1 MNLPSSETKLVSTES
16 KTTYKRRALSKIKNK
31 QIKLITV
38 CSSFRQIDFPLPTI
52 NRVVGSQFDYTGTLN
67 EE

>member
-1 MNLPSSETKLVSTES
+1 MNWLSSETKLVSIES
-16 KTTYKRRALSKIKNK
+16 KSAYKRRALTQINNK

-38 CSSFRQIDFPLPTI
+38 CPTFRQIDFPLPTI
-52 NRVVGSQFDYTGTLN
+52 NRVVGSQFDYTSTLN